1 MLKLLQAIIKRF
13 SRQPPDPHIERR
25 LAWAIEQID
34 PRLKSFGN
42 YPAAYLPA
50 ITAASDYAAE
60 LAASLPECLDLSLG
74 RYTQEPLLHALFSN
88 VESISRCVRESREIV
103 EYWQQQGG
111 QEGVELFALMGMRR
125 HQKTVFGQEINGDNV
140 QQDVQQTLVYFDDH
154 TLSLPSVSRE
164 ELRARI
170 ETDLFESLI
179 LSLRDYIAA
188 GVRRRQE
195 LETERDILASR
206 LRSHP
211 TGQETLA
218 AQLQQVQQQL
228 QPLSREWILA
238 NYHQH
243 FAEFMRQP
251 HQHLRLER
259 CDILIDMRGV
269 MRDSEER
276 LAGNFIFYDLV
287 GRDRRVWTLC
297 PLRLPLA
304 ELQPALQDGCNKE
317 RWMEI

>member
-1 MLKLLQAIIKRF
+1 
-13 SRQPPDPHIERR
+13 
-25 LAWAIEQID
+25 
-34 PRLKSFGN
+34 
-42 YPAAYLPA
+42 
-50 ITAASDYAAE
+50 
-60 LAASLPECLDLSLG
+60 
-74 RYTQEPLLHALFSN
+74 
-88 VESISRCVRESREIV
+88 
-103 EYWQQQGG
+103 
-111 QEGVELFALMGMRR
+111 
-125 HQKTVFGQEINGDNV
+125 
-140 QQDVQQTLVYFDDH
+140 VQQTLVYFDDH